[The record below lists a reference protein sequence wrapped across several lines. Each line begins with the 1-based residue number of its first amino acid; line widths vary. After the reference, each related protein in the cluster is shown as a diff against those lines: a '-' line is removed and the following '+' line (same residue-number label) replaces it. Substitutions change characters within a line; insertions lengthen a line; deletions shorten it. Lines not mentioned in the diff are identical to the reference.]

1 MRWVRTGKG
10 ARVRPAAGGR
20 ERQEP
25 LLAVGAGSVLALIGP
40 SVTDAVVSP
49 IIFVVVDS
57 RTIFGPLV
65 LYLFGGERDDA
76 ARLGEGLARRA
87 Q

>member
-1 MRWVRTGKG
+1 
-10 ARVRPAAGGR
+10 
-20 ERQEP
+20 
-25 LLAVGAGSVLALIGP
+25 LALIGP